1 MFVRISDVHLFTFL
15 PGTTNMR
22 SKRKTGT
29 GNSSDGDKGR
39 KKNADNAGEDAHQG
53 MLTKMSN
60 TTTSQKYK
68 GAAKLKEKGQMTLFG
83 SGCLAIK
90 REAAMIGEE
99 ILMDESIWDGEVPVG
114 MAGRL
119 FKYRVDSY
127 SESKQTFTLCYMEQ
141 SIKSEGVE
149 WISQPDD
156 SNDSSG
162 KVLNNVG
169 KSDVMSSYGRMQD
182 TMKKMREHR
191 ARKKEVLRASLNNK
205 KDVPMNESAVDIS
218 DLIKAAN
225 KDRTLGWKVDKVIE
239 VQCIVTL

>member
-1 MFVRISDVHLFTFL
+1 
-15 PGTTNMR
+15 
-22 SKRKTGT
+22 
-29 GNSSDGDKGR
+29 
-39 KKNADNAGEDAHQG
+39 
-53 MLTKMSN
+53 
-60 TTTSQKYK
+60 
-68 GAAKLKEKGQMTLFG
+68 
-83 SGCLAIK
+83 
-90 REAAMIGEE
+90 
-99 ILMDESIWDGEVPVG
+99 
-114 MAGRL
+114 
-119 FKYRVDSY
+119 
-127 SESKQTFTLCYMEQ
+127 MEQ

-182 TMKKMREHR
+182 TMKKLREHR

-205 KDVPMNESAVDIS
+205 KDVPMSESAVDIS

-225 KDRTLGWKVDKVIE
+225 KDRTLGWKSDKVIE